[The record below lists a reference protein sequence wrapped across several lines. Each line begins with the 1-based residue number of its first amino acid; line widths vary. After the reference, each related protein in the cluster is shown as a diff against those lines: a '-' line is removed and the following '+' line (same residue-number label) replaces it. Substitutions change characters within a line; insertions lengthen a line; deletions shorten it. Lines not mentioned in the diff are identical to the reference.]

1 MVVEEK
7 GVASSGLAPQVL
19 VYSLQVPWT
28 LDTRSYAGGVPARK
42 QTGLLVRRTHIRTR
56 KHAHSY

>member
-28 LDTRSYAGGVPARK
+28 LDTRSYAGGG
-42 QTGLLVRRTHIRTR
+42 TGEETDRAIST
-56 KHAHSY
+56 ADPYPYP